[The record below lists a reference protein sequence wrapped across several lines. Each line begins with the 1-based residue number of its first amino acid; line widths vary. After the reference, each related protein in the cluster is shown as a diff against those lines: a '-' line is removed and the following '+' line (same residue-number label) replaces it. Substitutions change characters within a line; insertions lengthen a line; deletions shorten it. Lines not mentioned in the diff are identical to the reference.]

1 MLAKDSV
8 NPSLTWL
15 KLFSQMCEFASC
27 CTMES
32 PIHRTS
38 GSPSLA
44 SETKRWCID
53 IHRLSPCTS
62 STALAVAAEHLR
74 RKKDFVE
81 KSLLFL
87 QTFSLYHSLIRF
99 TRVYAKSHLPGR
111 HAAAAAAAVLAP
123 GDPVAV
129 REEVQHDHDLG
140 QDHVVEVLGQPVQ
153 APPAG
158 RS

>member
-1 MLAKDSV
+1 MKMLAKDSV

-74 RKKDFVE
+74 RKKITTFRM
-81 KSLLFL
+81 KPLLFL
-87 QTFSLYHSLIRF
+87 QTFSLLLLLFLGSL
-99 TRVYAKSHLPGR
+99 VSK
-111 HAAAAAAAVLAP
+111 
-123 GDPVAV
+123 D
-129 REEVQHDHDLG
+129 
-140 QDHVVEVLGQPVQ
+140 
-153 APPAG
+153 G
-158 RS
+158 RSGFHESLCLHPPTAGLCPKTISISLSPTLRGIRSKSSQQSVFGSANATD